1 MVVALAVVLLP
12 PLRHSVVVAARGDVV
27 VWLLLPRH
35 GLVWLQRVVCG
46 AVVVGWLFP
55 PCHGVVVRVMVVG
68 LVAGGVVISI
78 N

>member
-1 MVVALAVVLLP
+1 MVVAATS
-12 PLRHSVVVAARGDVV
+12 RSG
-27 VWLLLPRH
+27 
-35 GLVWLQRVVCG
+35 WLQRVVCS

-55 PCHGVVVRVMVVG
+55 LCHGVVVCVVVVVG